1 MKLADRISLL
11 PAPAPAPKP
20 EVMQMSSS
28 GKGVLFIWVNLFVLF
43 VVVTAMALHHDA
55 QIGQVVYIIVLSMIC
70 TLPLI
75 FMKTYRGT
83 LFLMIIFLAYY
94 FASFALKDI
103 IDLLLA
109 KNTRALTSSGAF
121 FTDGEWAIVTGAV
134 LFTVA
139 YGAVCVIFL
148 DRDTKVLAR
157 DWLPGSRVIL
167 GVLFWSIGF
176 VITLAWQLSAAD
188 TFSGVKVSSNPYIG
202 LIIMFRILQPL
213 GTLILIYHYLVSKN
227 RWALAILII
236 TMLAD
241 FVMGFV
247 GDSKELA
254 VRDLLLYLVSMVL
267 LRERIPLYQTMVF
280 VLIAGI
286 SFSFFA
292 AYRLAVHS
300 KHESRIEA
308 LKNINKHV
316 GAISSRGNS
325 MSKRF
330 FDGLEYFADR
340 ITLKS
345 SVEQIVSRSG
355 VDIAFQQGRTI
366 EPLLYIFIPRVL
378 WRDKPNSSMA
388 GQVFNQEF
396 KISASKNTYISTSQ
410 VGELYWNYGWTGLVT
425 GMLLIGAVMGTIATS
440 MRLDKTTTLPRF
452 LFILMTVYLLSLR
465 FETAIAEVYSV
476 WARAVLLLFIMN
488 MLIPKVKEIVLA
500 KHAEKPLGYQHNY
513 RLANTCGIETAK

>member
-1 MKLADRISLL
+1 MKLAERVSLSS
-11 PAPAPAPKP
+11 APA
-20 EVMQMSSS
+20 VTVTQMSSS
-28 GKGVLFIWVNLFVLF
+28 GKGVLFIWVNLLVLF
-43 VVVTAMALHHDA
+43 VVMTAMALNHDA

-75 FMKTYRGT
+75 FMKAYRGT
-83 LFLMIIFLAYY
+83 LFLMMIFLAYY

-103 IDLLLA
+103 SDLLLA

-121 FTDGEWAIVTGAV
+121 FTEGEWAIVAGAV
-134 LFTVA
+134 LFVVA
-139 YGAVCVIFL
+139 YGAVCAIFR
-148 DRDTKVLAR
+148 DHDTKVLAR
-157 DWLPGSRVIL
+157 DWSPAYRIIL
-167 GVLFWSIGF
+167 GVLCWAIGF
-176 VITLAWQLSAAD
+176 TITVIWQLGAAD
-188 TFSGVKVSSNPYIG
+188 VYSDVKATSSSYTG
-202 LIIMFRILQPL
+202 LVIMFRVLQPL
-213 GTLILIYHYLVSKN
+213 GTLMLIYHFLVGKS
-227 RWALAILII
+227 RWALVILIF

-280 VLIAGI
+280 VLIVGI
-286 SFSFFA
+286 SFSFFS

-308 LKNINKHV
+308 LDNINKHV
-316 GAISSRGNS
+316 SAITGRDSTIGE
-325 MSKRF
+325 RF
-330 FDGLEYFADR
+330 ADGLEYFADR

-345 SVEQIVSRSG
+345 SVEQILARTG
-355 VDIAFQQGRTI
+355 KDIRFQDGRTI

-378 WRDKPNSSMA
+378 WPDKPNSSMA

-476 WARAVLLLFIMN
+476 WARAALLLFIMN
-488 MLIPKVKEIVLA
+488 MLIPKVKEIILE
-500 KHAEKPLGYQHNY
+500 KRAEKQVRHYNNY
-513 RLANTCGIETAK
+513 RLANTCGIGAAKQ

>member
-1 MKLADRISLL
+1 MKLAERVSLSS
-11 PAPAPAPKP
+11 APA
-20 EVMQMSSS
+20 VTVTQMSSS
-28 GKGVLFIWVNLFVLF
+28 GKGVLFIWVNLLVLF
-43 VVVTAMALHHDA
+43 VVMTAMALNHDA

-75 FMKTYRGT
+75 FMKAYRGT
-83 LFLMIIFLAYY
+83 LFLMMIFLAYY

-103 IDLLLA
+103 SDLLLA

-121 FTDGEWAIVTGAV
+121 FTEGEWAIVAGAV
-134 LFTVA
+134 LFVVA
-139 YGAVCVIFL
+139 YGAVCAIFR
-148 DRDTKVLAR
+148 DHDTKVLAR

-176 VITLAWQLSAAD
+176 VITIAWQLSAAD
-188 TFSGVKVSSNPYIG
+188 TFSGVKVSNSYIG

-213 GTLILIYHYLVSKN
+213 GTLILIYHYLVSKS

-308 LKNINKHV
+308 LDNINKHV
-316 GAISSRGNS
+316 GAISSHGNS
-325 MSKRF
+325 LSERF

-378 WRDKPNSSMA
+378 WPDKPNSSMA

-440 MRLDKTTTLPRF
+440 MRLDKMTTLPRF

-476 WARAVLLLFIMN
+476 WARAALLLFIMN
-488 MLIPKVKEIVLA
+488 MLIPKVKESVLA
-500 KHAEKPLGYQHNY
+500 KHAEKPLSYQHNY